1 MVSDALQGIMKVAMV
16 SASHC
21 DFWYLKPSNML
32 SPPFL
37 AWTTFHAA
45 AKSVTLVVD
54 LFLAELLVSSLDG
67 CLSRSFCD
75 MRGHRLVVAGS
86 CVVNV

>member
-1 MVSDALQGIMKVAMV
+1 MVADALRGTVKVAMA

-21 DFWYLKPSNML
+21 DFWYSKPSNTL

-45 AKSVTLVVD
+45 AKSVMLVVD

-67 CLSRSFCD
+67 CHRRSFCD
-75 MRGHRLVVAGS
+75 LRGH
-86 CVVNV
+86 